1 MNKRSLK
8 REEKQTI
15 LLFLSLPLLLLL
27 IFGLLPIATLIYN
40 SFTDWDGLSVEK
52 NVIGFK
58 NYLTIWQDPVY
69 FQAFTTNLF
78 YLGSGL
84 LQIVIALVLA
94 ILLSTK
100 TYCKNIFKAVIVFP
114 IMISGVATSLI
125 FRLFFEPDGS
135 FDQLLH
141 FLHLSKFIRFWLGD
155 PAVANYTLAFIS
167 LWRHLG
173 TSFLLYFAAIQGL
186 PQVYQQAASLEG
198 ANLWQ
203 QTRYIILPNI
213 RTVLKLNFILLTIGA
228 VSAFEIPLIM
238 TNGANGTATFLV
250 QTMKVAFDQ
259 KLVGLGS
266 SLAVLMSLIIIALSF
281 IQQRFQKEDN

>member
-1 MNKRSLK
+1 MNKLSLK

-27 IFGLLPIATLIYN
+27 IFGLLPIVTLIYN
-40 SFTDWDGLSVEK
+40 SFTDWDGLATEK
-52 NVIGFK
+52 NFVGLK

-69 FQAFTTNLF
+69 LQAFKTNLF

-84 LQIVIALVLA
+84 LQIVIALTLA
-94 ILLSTK
+94 ILLATK
-100 TYCKNIFKAVIVFP
+100 TYGKNIFKAVIVFP

-125 FRLFFEPDGS
+125 FRLFFEPDSS

-141 FLHLSKFIRFWLGD
+141 FFHLSKYIRFWLGD
-155 PAVANYTLAFIS
+155 PTVANYTLAFIS

-186 PQVYQQAASLEG
+186 PAVYQKAASLEG

-203 QTRYIILPNI
+203 QARYIILPNI
-213 RTVLKLNFILLTIGA
+213 QTVLKLNFILLIIGA

-238 TNGANGTATFLV
+238 TNGSNGTATFLV
-250 QTMKVAFDQ
+250 QTMKVAFEQ

-266 SLAVLMSLIIIALSF
+266 ALAVIMSLFVIGLSYA
-281 IQQRFQKEDN
+281 QHRFQKEAD

>member
-1 MNKRSLK
+1 MNKLSLK

-27 IFGLLPIATLIYN
+27 IFGLLPIVTLIYN
-40 SFTDWDGLSVEK
+40 SFTNWDGLATDK
-52 NVIGFK
+52 NFVGLK

-69 FQAFTTNLF
+69 LQAFKTNLF

-84 LQIVIALVLA
+84 LQIVIALTLA
-94 ILLSTK
+94 ILLATK
-100 TYCKNIFKAVIVFP
+100 TYGKNIFKAVIVFP

-141 FLHLSKFIRFWLGD
+141 FFHLSKYIRFWLGD
-155 PAVANYTLAFIS
+155 PTVANYTLAFIS

-186 PQVYQQAASLEG
+186 PAVYQKAASLEG

-213 RTVLKLNFILLTIGA
+213 QTVLKLNFILLTIGA

-238 TNGANGTATFLV
+238 TNGSNGTATFLV
-250 QTMKVAFDQ
+250 QTMKVAFEQ

-266 SLAVLMSLIIIALSF
+266 ALAVIMSLFVIGLSYA
-281 IQQRFQKEDN
+281 QHRFQKEAD

>member
-1 MNKRSLK
+1 MNKLSLK

-27 IFGLLPIATLIYN
+27 IFGLLPIVTLIYN
-40 SFTDWDGLSVEK
+40 SFTDWDGLTTDK
-52 NVIGFK
+52 NFVGLK

-69 FQAFTTNLF
+69 LQAFKTNLF

-84 LQIVIALVLA
+84 LQIVIALTLA
-94 ILLSTK
+94 ILLATK
-100 TYCKNIFKAVIVFP
+100 TYGKNIFKAVIVFP

-141 FLHLSKFIRFWLGD
+141 FFHLSKYIRFWLGD
-155 PAVANYTLAFIS
+155 PTVANYTLAFIS

-186 PQVYQQAASLEG
+186 PAVYQKAASLEG

-213 RTVLKLNFILLTIGA
+213 QTVLKLNFILLTIGA

-238 TNGANGTATFLV
+238 TNGSNGTATFLV
-250 QTMKVAFDQ
+250 QTMKVAFEQ
-259 KLVGLGS
+259 KLVGLGAA
-266 SLAVLMSLIIIALSF
+266 LAVIMSLFVIGLSYA
-281 IQQRFQKEDN
+281 QHRFQKEAD

>member
-1 MNKRSLK
+1 MNKLSLK

-27 IFGLLPIATLIYN
+27 IFGLLPIVTLIYN
-40 SFTDWDGLSVEK
+40 SFTDWDGLATDK
-52 NVIGFK
+52 NFVGLK

-69 FQAFTTNLF
+69 LQAFKTNLF

-84 LQIVIALVLA
+84 LQIVIALTLA
-94 ILLSTK
+94 ILLATK
-100 TYCKNIFKAVIVFP
+100 TYGKNIFKAVIVFP

-141 FLHLSKFIRFWLGD
+141 FFHLSKYIRFWLGD
-155 PAVANYTLAFIS
+155 PTVANYTLAFIS

-186 PQVYQQAASLEG
+186 PAVYQKAASLEG

-213 RTVLKLNFILLTIGA
+213 QTVLKLNFILLTIGA

-238 TNGANGTATFLV
+238 TNGSNGTATFLV
-250 QTMKVAFDQ
+250 QTMKVAFEQ
-259 KLVGLGS
+259 KLVGLGAA
-266 SLAVLMSLIIIALSF
+266 LAVIMSLFVIGLSYA
-281 IQQRFQKEDN
+281 QHRFQKEAD

>member
-1 MNKRSLK
+1 MNKLSLK

-27 IFGLLPIATLIYN
+27 IFGLLPIVTLIYN
-40 SFTDWDGLSVEK
+40 SFTDWDGLATDK
-52 NVIGFK
+52 NFVGLK

-69 FQAFTTNLF
+69 LQAFKTNLF

-84 LQIVIALVLA
+84 LQIVIALTLA
-94 ILLSTK
+94 ILLATK
-100 TYCKNIFKAVIVFP
+100 TYGKNIFKAVIVFP

-141 FLHLSKFIRFWLGD
+141 FFHLSKYIRFWLGD
-155 PAVANYTLAFIS
+155 PTVANYTLAFIS

-173 TSFLLYFAAIQGL
+173 TSFLLYFAAIQSL
-186 PQVYQQAASLEG
+186 PAVYQKAASLEG

-213 RTVLKLNFILLTIGA
+213 QTVLKLNFILLTIGA

-238 TNGANGTATFLV
+238 TNGSNGTATFLV
-250 QTMKVAFDQ
+250 QTMKVAFEQ

-266 SLAVLMSLIIIALSF
+266 ALAVIMSLFVIGLSYA
-281 IQQRFQKEDN
+281 QHRFQKEAD

>member
-1 MNKRSLK
+1 MNKLSLK

-27 IFGLLPIATLIYN
+27 IFGLLPIGTLIYN
-40 SFTDWDGLSVEK
+40 SFTDWDGLATEK
-52 NVIGFK
+52 NFVGLK

-69 FQAFTTNLF
+69 LQAFKTNLF

-84 LQIVIALVLA
+84 LQIVIALTLA
-94 ILLSTK
+94 ILLATK
-100 TYCKNIFKAVIVFP
+100 TYGKNIFKAVIVFP

-135 FDQLLH
+135 LDQLLH
-141 FLHLSKFIRFWLGD
+141 FFHLSKYIRFWLGD
-155 PAVANYTLAFIS
+155 PTVANYTLAFIS

-186 PQVYQQAASLEG
+186 PAVYQKAASLEG

-213 RTVLKLNFILLTIGA
+213 QTVLKLNFILLTIGA

-238 TNGANGTATFLV
+238 TNGSNGTATFLV
-250 QTMKVAFDQ
+250 QTMKVAFEQ

-266 SLAVLMSLIIIALSF
+266 ALAVIMSLFVIGLSYA
-281 IQQRFQKEDN
+281 QHRFQKEAD

>member
-1 MNKRSLK
+1 MNKLSLK

-27 IFGLLPIATLIYN
+27 IFGLLPIVTLIYN
-40 SFTDWDGLSVEK
+40 SFTNWDGLATDK
-52 NVIGFK
+52 NFVGLK

-69 FQAFTTNLF
+69 LQAFKTNLF

-84 LQIVIALVLA
+84 LQIVIALTLA
-94 ILLSTK
+94 ILLGTK
-100 TYCKNIFKAVIVFP
+100 TYGKNIFKAVIVFP

-141 FLHLSKFIRFWLGD
+141 FFHLSKYIRFWLGD
-155 PAVANYTLAFIS
+155 PTVANYTLAFIS

-186 PQVYQQAASLEG
+186 PAVYQKAASLEG

-203 QTRYIILPNI
+203 QARYIILPNI
-213 RTVLKLNFILLTIGA
+213 QTVLKLNFILLTIGA

-238 TNGANGTATFLV
+238 TNGSNGTATFLV
-250 QTMKVAFDQ
+250 QTMKVAFEQ

-266 SLAVLMSLIIIALSF
+266 ALAVIMSLFVIGLSYA
-281 IQQRFQKEDN
+281 QHRFQKEAD

>member
-1 MNKRSLK
+1 M
-8 REEKQTI
+8 
-15 LLFLSLPLLLLL
+15 LL
-27 IFGLLPIATLIYN
+27 IFGLLPIVTLIYN
-40 SFTDWDGLSVEK
+40 SFTDWDGLATEK
-52 NVIGFK
+52 NFVGLK

-69 FQAFTTNLF
+69 LQAFKTNLF

-84 LQIVIALVLA
+84 LQIVIALTLA
-94 ILLSTK
+94 ILLGTK
-100 TYCKNIFKAVIVFP
+100 TYGKNIFKAVIVFP

-141 FLHLSKFIRFWLGD
+141 FFHLSKYIRFWLGD
-155 PAVANYTLAFIS
+155 PTVANYTLAFIS

-186 PQVYQQAASLEG
+186 PAVYQKAASLEG

-213 RTVLKLNFILLTIGA
+213 QTVLKLNFILLTIGA

-238 TNGANGTATFLV
+238 TNGSNGTATFLV
-250 QTMKVAFDQ
+250 QTMKVAFEQ

-266 SLAVLMSLIIIALSF
+266 ALAVIMSLFVIGLSYA
-281 IQQRFQKEDN
+281 QHRFQKEAD